1 MGWDQEISRQ
11 DVQGL
16 LLDLLGVDPSE
27 LLRQVIEQKLG
38 LMGLSY
44 EVEEDT
50 DREEGDGLVHIFHP
64 RKITFSDGRVF
75 VETITESVRSDDW
88 GSDHYGFVEAGKPYK
103 IMHVDYND
111 GDEPNVTEEVVPGD
125 DGNVT
130 SLDEIRDKGNALT
143 PGMGDEISDFFASQ
157 GITEVNFAPA
167 EECGGGLCA
176 ACGDDD
182 GPSKVC
188 DCPCHAEEGGVG
200 C

>member
-16 LLDLLGVDPSE
+16 LMDLLGVDPSE
-27 LLRQVIEQKLG
+27 LLRQVIEKKLAEQ
-38 LMGLSY
+38 GLSY

-50 DREEGDGLVHIFHP
+50 DREEGDGLVHAFHP

-88 GSDHYGFVEAGKPYK
+88 GSDHYGFVETGKPYK
-103 IMHVDYND
+103 ILHVDYN
-111 GDEPNVTEEVVPGD
+111 GELDEPKVTEEIIPRSD
-125 DGNVT
+125 DNVT
-130 SLDEIRDKGNALT
+130 PLAEIREQGNALS
-143 PGMGDEISDFFASQ
+143 PGMGDEIGDFFDSQ
-157 GITEVNFAPA
+157 GITSINFAPA

-176 ACGDDD
+176 ACGYDD

-188 DCPCHAEEGGVG
+188 DCPNCHV
-200 C
+200 

>member
-16 LLDLLGVDPSE
+16 LLDMLGVDPNE
-27 LLRQVIEQKLG
+27 LLRQVIEQKLAEQ
-38 LMGLSY
+38 GLSY
-44 EVEEDT
+44 EVVDDT

-111 GDEPNVTEEVVPGD
+111 GDEPSVTEEVVPGE
-125 DGNVT
+125 VALPS
-130 SLDEIRDKGNALT
+130 SLEEIRDQGNALT

-157 GITEVNFAPA
+157 GIDSISFEP
-167 EECGGGLCA
+167 
-176 ACGDDD
+176 GDD
-182 GPSKVC
+182 
-188 DCPCHAEEGGVG
+188 E
-200 C
+200 

>member
-16 LLDLLGVDPSE
+16 LLDLLGVDPCE
-27 LLRQVIEQKLG
+27 LLRQVIEQKLAEQ
-38 LMGLSY
+38 GLSY

-50 DREEGDGLVHIFHP
+50 DREEGDGMMHAFHP
-64 RKITFSDGRVF
+64 RKIKFSDGRVF

-103 IMHVDYND
+103 IMHVDYNGE
-111 GDEPNVTEEVVPGD
+111 GDEPKVTEEVVPGS

-130 SLDEIRDKGNALT
+130 SLEEIRDKGNALT
-143 PGMGDEISDFFASQ
+143 PGMGDEICDFFDSQ
-157 GITEVNFAPA
+157 GITSINFAPA

-176 ACGDDD
+176 ACGGGD

-188 DCPCHAEEGGVG
+188 DCPNCHGNSNV
-200 C
+200 

>member
-16 LLDLLGVDPSE
+16 LLDLLGVDPNE
-27 LLRQVIEQKLG
+27 LLREVIDSKLAEQ
-38 LMGLSY
+38 GLSY

-50 DREEGDGLVHIFHP
+50 DREEGDGLMHVFHP

-103 IMHVDYND
+103 IMHVDYNGSD
-111 GDEPNVTEEVVPGD
+111 GEPKITEETVPGD
-125 DGNVT
+125 GGMLN
-130 SLDEIRDKGNALT
+130 SLEEIREQGNALT

-157 GITEVNFAPA
+157 GIESISFEPA
-167 EECGGGLCA
+167 GLCVGGCCT
-176 ACGDDD
+176 ACGDAPEA
-182 GPSKVC
+182 PSSIC
-188 DCPCHAEEGGVG
+188 DCSDCHGNANV
-200 C
+200 

>member
-16 LLDLLGVDPSE
+16 LLDLLGVDSNE
-27 LLRQVIEQKLG
+27 LVREVIEQKLAEQ
-38 LMGLSY
+38 GLSY

-50 DREEGDGLVHIFHP
+50 TREEGDGLFHIFHP

-88 GSDHYGFVEAGKPYK
+88 GSDHYGFIEAGKPYK
-103 IMHVDYND
+103 IMHVDYNGE
-111 GDEPNVTEEVVPGD
+111 GDEPKVTEEIIPGF

-130 SLDEIRDKGNALT
+130 SLDDLREQGNELT
-143 PGMGDEISDFFASQ
+143 PGMGDEISDFFESQ
-157 GITEVNFAPA
+157 GITSFEFAPA

-188 DCPCHAEEGGVG
+188 DCPNCHV
-200 C
+200 